1 MTELRVQSRWWYWVA
16 AVPLVTAFWLASALW
31 TVGVVVLVP
40 EARATATSDIVSVV
54 TTTVVSIPAVAL
66 GVPALVVFLAMP
78 LAAHL
83 DGLAVRDAGGELAGI
98 AGRAAQVGVV
108 VDAVLLAGVVVL
120 FEGSSIGGWE
130 PNAVG
135 AMLVGAAVIA
145 GTWLSVRYVRARR
158 AVVAMPSSF
167 REWRRELGDDE
178 TVR

>member
-1 MTELRVQSRWWYWVA
+1 VI
-16 AVPLVTAFWLASALW
+16 AFWVASALW
-31 TVGVVVLVP
+31 TVGVVLVVP
-40 EARATATSDIVSVV
+40 EARATATSAVV
-54 TTTVVSIPAVAL
+54 AIPAVAL
-66 GVPALVVFLAMP
+66 GVPALVVYLAMP

-98 AGRAAQVGVV
+98 AGRAAQAGVV

-120 FEGSSIGGWE
+120 FEGSSVGRE

-135 AMLVGAAVIA
+135 AMLVGTAVIA
-145 GTWLSVRYVRARR
+145 GTWLAVRYVRARR
-158 AVVAMPSSF
+158 EVVAMPSSF